1 MHGLINRTLQF
12 FMQDTYGLDC
22 WHDIATAANLDSPE
36 FEAMLHYD
44 PLVTDAVLDAATLR
58 LAKPRDA
65 LLEDVGTYL
74 VSHPHTESL
83 RRLLRFGGV
92 NFCEFL
98 HSLEDLPDRTRLAV
112 PELILPVLELDEF
125 AQNCFALRC
134 IGPIDGFGH
143 VLVGVLRAMADDYG
157 ALVLLEH
164 EGRIADQERI
174 AITVIETDYAE
185 GREFDLGAASVERRQ
200 VAS

>member
-12 FMQDTYGLDC
+12 FLQDTYGLEC
-22 WHDIATAANLDSPE
+22 WHDIAAAADLSVPE
-36 FEAMLHYD
+36 FEAMLQYD
-44 PLVTDAVLDAATLR
+44 ASVTDAVLDAATRR
-58 LAKPRDA
+58 LGKPRDD

-83 RRLLRFGGV
+83 RRLMRFGGV
-92 NFCEFL
+92 NFCDFL

-112 PELILPVLELDEF
+112 PDLDLPTLELDEF
-125 AQNCFALRC
+125 EQNCFALRC

-164 EGRIADQERI
+164 EGRTEMQESI
-174 AITVIETDYAE
+174 SITLIETDYSE
-185 GREFDLGAASVERRQ
+185 GREFDLGAAPVDRRQ